1 MRLINPDATDVT
13 PVIPS
18 AVEDPSPA
26 GDAAS
31 TQQQHATQPDTSK
44 HVHQAVGV
52 KRRAEANQMFSSAK
66 SAHAIHPP
74 AHQTLSQL
82 RVEMEM
88 QWRRRQMLEWRQG
101 RCKVAQRE
109 PIRHGRIVQT
119 RSYMEACPNTV
130 GECRRCDADEVL
142 ATVAGVRSE
151 PT

>member
-52 KRRAEANQMFSSAK
+52 KRRAEANQMVLVSKERTCDSPSSTPNIVAVACRDGDAASARRFDGGAARCWNGDRVGAK
-66 SAHAIHPP
+66 WHKE
-74 AHQTLSQL
+74 SQFDVGGL
-82 RVEMEM
+82 C
-88 QWRRRQMLEWRQG
+88 RQDHKGSM
-101 RCKVAQRE
+101 
-109 PIRHGRIVQT
+109 
-119 RSYMEACPNTV
+119 S
-130 GECRRCDADEVL
+130 ECCW
-142 ATVAGVRSE
+142 
-151 PT
+151 